1 MLDFVWLWDSRTAWL
16 QSGWKALGSVQST
29 AAARSPWLFLCCCI
43 VCLKNTP
50 LGTGNNE
57 TLHAWSDLALV
68 LLPLLSVPS
77 TQPGFVFRF
86 KLSQEF
92 YGIWCAVK
100 FFSLTAL
107 AYSCWSKLAGSTF
120 VVMREPCWLLGNKRI
135 LYKGKKFLA
144 CVLNI
149 WPERSCKPVGNQ
161 ALFQ

>member
-50 LGTGNNE
+50 LGTENNE

-107 AYSCWSKLAGSTF
+107 AYSCWPKLAGSIF
-120 VVMREPCWLLGNKRI
+120 VVWTLLI
-135 LYKGKKFLA
+135 TWEQEDFVQGKKFLA
-144 CVLNI
+144 CMLNI